1 RRFGSDPGVLNRSVA
16 LSGEPYSVIGV
27 TAPQFQVAF
36 GRTDLWLPLDPTR
49 GPAYVSNRKGGG
61 FLLIARLK
69 RGVTLEQAR
78 ADAENVERWLTHTYP
93 GVNDGVQPVIVTIS
107 ERLTGAIRP
116 SLLILF
122 AAVGLVLLVAC
133 ANMMNLLL
141 ARQASRSKEMAIRAS
156 L

>member
-1 RRFGSDPGVLNRSVA
+1 SDQFFHTIGGQMALGRPIGPADAHASVVVISHRLWQRRFSGDPGIVSRSVE

-93 GVNDGVQPVIVTIS
+93 GVNDVV
-107 ERLTGAIRP
+107 
-116 SLLILF
+116 
-122 AAVGLVLLVAC
+122 
-133 ANMMNLLL
+133 
-141 ARQASRSKEMAIRAS
+141 
-156 L
+156 